1 VLAVESLLDIK
12 MAIARASML
21 KKMRALV
28 ALVVVAVLQL
38 CSPCSVSLRLS
49 ETESA
54 INPSLNLNV
63 VVESEAAVLKDITR
77 I

>member
-1 VLAVESLLDIK
+1 
-12 MAIARASML
+12 ML

-28 ALVVVAVLQL
+28 ALVVVAALQL
-38 CSPCSVSLRLS
+38 CSPGSVSLRLS

-54 INPSLNLNV
+54 VNPSLNLNV